1 MDLGF
6 ISRKRDSRSWILNY
20 YIKRGLPTQIA
31 PYKTVS
37 LPTEH
42 AIKLAFYILLFCL
55 FPYSF
60 YKPLHVLYYI
70 FNTLPILSSLC

>member
-20 YIKRGLPTQIA
+20 CIKRGLPTQIA

-42 AIKLAFYILLFCL
+42 AIKLAFYVEGSWARTPVQEKVAVGERLATRLA
-55 FPYSF
+55 
-60 YKPLHVLYYI
+60 
-70 FNTLPILSSLC
+70 

>member
-20 YIKRGLPTQIA
+20 CIKRGLPTQIA

-42 AIKLAFYILLFCL
+42 AIKLAFYILLSCL

-60 YKPLHVLYYI
+60 YKPLHVLYFI
-70 FNTLPILSSLC
+70 LPLLSMGPYG